1 MNYHEEN
8 ESEILERSR
17 IEREQIVAKYDK
29 GRDKGAVIDEWEDP
43 KFEDYHKRD
52 RFGFIHD
59 QRLPDVGKRNEI
71 EKKQLQVE
79 RNRSMKWVEMMKK
92 SQHFFDPAAK
102 HREKMINRI
111 YKGVPDS
118 VRGQLWAILLSVGQ
132 LREEQ
137 PKVYE
142 KMKHIARLHSPDI
155 RQIDLDVNRTYRD
168 HDMFR
173 DRYNSRQNA
182 LFHVLA
188 AYSVYN
194 TEVGYCQG
202 MSQIAALLLM
212 YLMEEEDAFWGLH
225 QIMNNS
231 KIAMHGFFIHGFP
244 KLMRF
249 QQHHDKVMRKF
260 LPRLKKHLDKQG
272 IDSGIYTLKWFFQCF
287 LDRIPFS
294 LTLRVW
300 DLYLL
305 EGERVMIAM
314 AYTILWLHRR
324 KLMKMQMD
332 DGIEYLQILVAKD
345 FGYDDDSVIER
356 LRENMHDLRSHRLDH
371 PGRPSEEE
379 LPKKPFGLFDLPEV
393 NEPVKKPTE
402 WTIEREAGLRTSFT
416 EEEREFSQ
424 NAILRQQQANHTDTH
439 EDIDE
444 EDEEDLDDT
453 GHGNSFD
460 ESSQMKPLRS
470 TSTAGGGGVGGSL
483 APSGGGGE
491 SRNQEFDTSFDASN
505 GGEAFDDDEDVVY
518 TLQGG
523 KSPLPPS
530 KEQDVLDSSL
540 RDMLKAASEISY
552 DHLSTTSSDKLNKR
566 PRSSHLMESSSVNH
580 HETSFE
586 SYFGQSGV
594 ERSASNSD
602 VVRIRVPYTREDAL
616 NTREGLHDR
625 LHKANSHDIADS
637 NKIRI
642 SVNHDQNGGGNG
654 SGGSR
659 ADSTGNSSGD
669 PGSIPDQSENRA
681 SLEESFN
688 TKLVMSSS
696 KKTKKNNHII
706 KSNSKSMT
714 NL

>member
-1 MNYHEEN
+1 MD
-8 ESEILERSR
+8 ESESELLERSR
-17 IEREQIVAKYDK
+17 IERQQIVAKYDR
-29 GRDKGAVIDEWEDP
+29 GREKGAEIDEWEDP
-43 KFEDYHKRD
+43 KFEVYHKQD

-59 QRLPDVGKRNEI
+59 QRLPDVGKRNER
-71 EKKQLQVE
+71 ERKQIIVE
-79 RNRSMKWVEMMKK
+79 NSRSMKWAEMMKK
-92 SQHFFDPAAK
+92 SKNFFDSNAK

-118 VRGQLWAILLSVGQ
+118 MRGPLWAILLNVDQ
-132 LREEQ
+132 LRKEQ

-173 DRYNSRQNA
+173 DRYNQRQNA

-225 QIMNNS
+225 QLMNNS
-231 KIAMHGFFIHGFP
+231 KYAMHGFFIHGFP

-249 QQHHDKVMRKF
+249 QAHHEKVMRKF

-332 DGIEYLQILVAKD
+332 DGIEYLQIMVAKD
-345 FGYDDDSVIER
+345 FGYDDDAVIER

-371 PGRPSEEE
+371 PGRPGDEE
-379 LPKKPFGLFDLPEV
+379 LPKKPYGLVDYPEID
-393 NEPVKKPTE
+393 EPVKKPKE
-402 WTIEREAGLRTSFT
+402 WTIEKEAGLRTSFT

-424 NAILRQQQANHTDTH
+424 NAILRQQQQANHTDTH
-439 EDIDE
+439 EDIMEE
-444 EDEEDLDDT
+444 EDEGLDDT
-453 GHGNSFD
+453 DHGNSFD

-470 TSTAGGGGVGGSL
+470 TSTQGGN
-483 APSGGGGE
+483 PD
-491 SRNQEFDTSFDASN
+491 FDTSFDASN
-505 GGEAFDDDEDVVY
+505 GGGEAFDDDEDVVY

-530 KEQDVLDSSL
+530 KEQDS
-540 RDMLKAASEISY
+540 
-552 DHLSTTSSDKLNKR
+552 
-566 PRSSHLMESSSVNH
+566 
-580 HETSFE
+580 
-586 SYFGQSGV
+586 
-594 ERSASNSD
+594 
-602 VVRIRVPYTREDAL
+602 
-616 NTREGLHDR
+616 
-625 LHKANSHDIADS
+625 
-637 NKIRI
+637 
-642 SVNHDQNGGGNG
+642 
-654 SGGSR
+654 
-659 ADSTGNSSGD
+659 
-669 PGSIPDQSENRA
+669 
-681 SLEESFN
+681 
-688 TKLVMSSS
+688 
-696 KKTKKNNHII
+696 
-706 KSNSKSMT
+706 
-714 NL
+714 

>member
-1 MNYHEEN
+1 MNYHEEDD
-8 ESEILERSR
+8 SEILERSR
-17 IEREQIVAKYDK
+17 IERAQIVAKYDK

-345 FGYDDDSVIER
+345 FGFDDDSVIER

-371 PGRPSEEE
+371 PGRPSEDE

-470 TSTAGGGGVGGSL
+470 TSTAGGGGSL
-483 APSGGGGE
+483 APSGRGGE

-530 KEQDVLDSSL
+530 KEQDMLDSSL
-540 RDMLKAASEISY
+540 RKDENFEELDSLMKAMEDIVSNCEMYNASQNFQAQNFVETSSEDSESDVDLENVEISDENSQGFNPVY
-552 DHLSTTSSDKLNKR
+552 QIQKST
-566 PRSSHLMESSSVNH
+566 M
-580 HETSFE
+580 
-586 SYFGQSGV
+586 
-594 ERSASNSD
+594 
-602 VVRIRVPYTREDAL
+602 
-616 NTREGLHDR
+616 
-625 LHKANSHDIADS
+625 
-637 NKIRI
+637 
-642 SVNHDQNGGGNG
+642 
-654 SGGSR
+654 
-659 ADSTGNSSGD
+659 
-669 PGSIPDQSENRA
+669 
-681 SLEESFN
+681 
-688 TKLVMSSS
+688 
-696 KKTKKNNHII
+696 
-706 KSNSKSMT
+706 NSKIHVFEKDLVEKETRKPSKIPILKRA
-714 NL
+714 N

>member
-1 MNYHEEN
+1 MDSQ
-8 ESEILERSR
+8 ESESELLERSR
-17 IEREQIVAKYDK
+17 IERQQIVAKYDR
-29 GRDKGAVIDEWEDP
+29 GREKGAHIDEWEDP
-43 KFEDYHKRD
+43 TFEEYHKKD

-59 QRLPDVGKRNEI
+59 QRLPEQGKRNER
-71 EKKQLQVE
+71 EKKQQAVE
-79 RNRSMKWVEMMKK
+79 SSRAMKWADMMKDAK
-92 SQHFFDPAAK
+92 FRNYFEPNAK

-118 VRGQLWAILLSVGQ
+118 MRGKLWEILLNVKQ
-132 LREEQ
+132 LRNEQ

-142 KMKHIARLHSPDI
+142 KMKNIARLHSPDI

-168 HDMFR
+168 HEMFR
-173 DRYNSRQNA
+173 DRYNTRQKA

-212 YLMEEEDAFWGLH
+212 YLLEEEDAFWGLH
-225 QIMNNS
+225 QLMNNS
-231 KIAMHGFFIHGFP
+231 KYAMHGFFIHGFP

-249 QQHHDKVMRKF
+249 QAHHDKVMRKF
-260 LPRLKKHLDKQG
+260 LPKLKKHLDKQG

-305 EGERVMIAM
+305 EGERVLIAM

-332 DGIEYLQILVAKD
+332 DGIEYLQIMIAKD
-345 FGYDDDSVIER
+345 FGQDDDSVIER

-379 LPKKPFGLFDLPEV
+379 LPKKPYGLVDYPEIPD
-393 NEPVKKPTE
+393 EPVKKPKE
-402 WTIEREAGLRTSFT
+402 WTIEKEAGLRTSFT

-439 EDIDE
+439 EDIMEE
-444 EDEEDLDDT
+444 EDEGLDDT
-453 GHGNSFD
+453 DHGNSFD
-460 ESSQMKPLRS
+460 ESSQLKPLRS
-470 TSTAGGGGVGGSL
+470 TSTAGGN
-483 APSGGGGE
+483 PD
-491 SRNQEFDTSFDASN
+491 FDTSFDASN
-505 GGEAFDDDEDVVY
+505 GGDDDEDVVY

-530 KEQDVLDSSL
+530 KEQDMLDSSL
-540 RDMLKAASEISY
+540 RNMLKAASEISY

-566 PRSSHLMESSSVNH
+566 PRSHLMESSSVNR

-586 SYFGQSGV
+586 SYFHGV

-616 NTREGLHDR
+616 NIREGLHDR
-625 LHKANSHDIADS
+625 LHKANSQEADS

-642 SVNHDQNGGGNG
+642 SVNHEQNG
-654 SGGSR
+654 SGSR
-659 ADSTGNSSGD
+659 EGVDSSSDMATGNG
-669 PGSIPDQSENRA
+669 NRA

-688 TKLVMSSS
+688 TKLVM
-696 KKTKKNNHII
+696 KKKKNNHYI
-706 KSNSKSMT
+706 KKK
-714 NL
+714 